1 MPGKK
6 IIYHASEPVLIER
19 NNSNLAIL
27 IEEREVMVLILNHK
41 VISSWAA
48 NSYLMIEN
56 DHESRLYRTET
67 WPIWLKR
74 VKSWVRFPTTTESLC
89 KTETK
94 SHANGVWFFIS

>member
-56 DHESRLYRTET
+56 DHEKSTVQNRNLANLIKKGEVMGSIPNHNGISLQNRNKKSRKRCLILY
-67 WPIWLKR
+67 
-74 VKSWVRFPTTTESLC
+74 
-89 KTETK
+89 
-94 SHANGVWFFIS
+94 